1 MQNYTKEEVSMLL
14 TGRAEDII
22 RILIRF
28 PQDNPVTT
36 AMISEELNI
45 SSRSIQREL
54 PGVEQ
59 WLASEGYRF
68 VRKRSVGLIL
78 DEPDSRRQEL
88 TALLDLS
95 RSTAVTV
102 DDRRDRQII
111 LRHEILFASEPVK
124 SYYFT
129 EKLGISEGTLANDL
143 NLLEDWFKKYHLD
156 LIRRPG
162 LGIFLEGSEVSLRQA
177 VTSHICSQLSQRK
190 NSASMQS
197 TDSSRQSIRISEI
210 PAQITASVTQI
221 LTSGEQQLHLNLS
234 DNGYLHLL
242 AYISYSVHRIQQKF
256 IIEDAG
262 VCASDLSM
270 EPEFA
275 VAEYLMKQLRHDFG
289 LPIIE
294 SETHYLTVF
303 LTGVRIWPAS
313 RRDLTTK
320 RDFDIHQL
328 TLSIIKNVGD
338 ILGVDFSDDSKLPL
352 ELGTH
357 IQPTIGRLRAGIP
370 IENPLLKD
378 FQTNYEKVYAACKA
392 GCDALSE
399 VYGLPPF
406 PAAEIGFITIY
417 FVMALDRKEKL
428 ARRIA
433 VIIVCPTG
441 IGSSRLLAE
450 NLKKEYPDL
459 DIRGTLSAFEID
471 PQKLAREGIDLIIS
485 TVKLDTPYRWIRAN
499 PILAKQDKMLLD
511 SKIKLILSQKRS
523 QNEPAAIPAAPLSRK
538 DIEYLSA
545 LGDEIYQLLGNIRIG
560 RAPVL
565 QNRESIIVHAASLFA
580 DTPDMEQ
587 NFYTIMKKRDQLA
600 DTYMKPFHTLFLHGK
615 SPDIRHACFGY
626 MHLEPPIYENGRI
639 ILGAIISFIPEG
651 ETGKIA
657 APIASEIV
665 GALLEEPEL
674 LAALRSAD
682 DERFTGLLEVS
693 LLKFYKARAA
703 SALGLI
709 NK

>member
-1 MQNYTKEEVSMLL
+1 MLL
-14 TGRAEDII
+14 TQRAEDII

-36 AMISEELNI
+36 AILSEELNV

-88 TALLDLS
+88 LALLNS
-95 RSTAVTV
+95 NKSTAAAT
-102 DDRRDRQII
+102 DDRRDRQMI
-111 LRHEILFASEPVK
+111 LRHEILFAAEPVK

-129 EKLGISEGTLANDL
+129 EKLGISDGTLTSDL
-143 NLLEDWFKKYHLD
+143 NQLENWFEKYHLH
-156 LIRRPG
+156 LIRRQG
-162 LGIFLEGSEVSLRQA
+162 LGIFLKGSEISRRQA
-177 VTSHICSQLSQRK
+177 VTSHICSQLGRQN

-197 TDSSRQSIRISEI
+197 LDFSRQSIRISEI
-210 PAQITASVTQI
+210 PEQITASVTEI
-221 LTSGEQQLHLNLS
+221 LTDGEKTLSLRLS

-242 AYISYSVHRIQQKF
+242 SYISYSVYRIQQGF

-262 VCASDLSM
+262 ISAADLSV

-275 VAEYLMKQLRHDFG
+275 VAEYLMRQLRNQFR

-294 SETHYLTVF
+294 TETEYLTVF

-328 TLSIIKNVGD
+328 TLSVIKIVGD
-338 ILGVDFSDDSKLPL
+338 NLGVDFSDDPKLPS

-378 FQTNYEKVYAACKA
+378 FRTNYETIYHACEE
-392 GCDALSE
+392 GCSSLSDM
-399 VYGLPPF
+399 YGLPPF

-417 FVMALDRKEKL
+417 FVMALDRKAKL
-428 ARRIA
+428 NRRIA
-433 VIIVCPTG
+433 AIIVCPTG

-459 DIRGTLSAFEID
+459 DVRGTKSAFDID
-471 PQKLAREGIDLIIS
+471 PEKLSSEHIDLIIS
-485 TVKLDTPYRWIRAN
+485 TVKLDTSYRWIKVG
-499 PILAKQDKMLLD
+499 PILAKQDKMLLN
-511 SKIKLILSQKRS
+511 SKFKLILSQKQHRE
-523 QNEPAAIPAAPLSRK
+523 QTPGAIPTAPLTRH
-538 DIEYLSA
+538 DVEYISS
-545 LGDEIYQLLGNIRIG
+545 LGNEIYHLLKNIRFG

-565 QNRESIIVHAASLFA
+565 QNREDIIVHAASLFA
-580 DTPDMEQ
+580 DTPETEQ
-587 NFYTIMKKRDQLA
+587 HFYEIIKKRDLLA
-600 DTYMKPFHTLFLHGK
+600 DTYMKPFHALFLHGR
-615 SPDIRHACFGY
+615 SPHVTHPCFGY
-626 MHLEPPIYENGRI
+626 IHMEPPVYENGRI
-639 ILGAIISFIPEG
+639 ILGAMISFIPE
-651 ETGKIA
+651 EDPNKTA
-657 APIASEIV
+657 ASLASEII
-665 GALLEEPEL
+665 GALLEEPDL
-674 LAALRSAD
+674 LAALRNAD
-682 DERFTGLLEVS
+682 DELFIRLLEVS
-693 LLKFYKARAA
+693 LLKYYKSCAA
-703 SALGLI
+703 AVLDLA